1 MAATRRSSVKT
12 TRDDG
17 AGGASNVGK
26 PPSGRTTKRTPTGA
40 PATSIAPAGVEL
52 RPKLTS
58 VRVSSEDLVHY
69 VNNFGRH
76 DAYAGGEQIRPLMRG
91 WVHFTSILV
100 ALTGRALGYHESLP
114 ERATL
119 FIQCTLLTYLFSV
132 TLHMVPWKTAL
143 GYDVSLALD
152 FIGISWGFTS
162 HSILWTGGVHGVSQI
177 GAVATFACM
186 CLMQIAAFTSKE
198 KRVLHFMRRRR
209 LTLILLNI
217 IFLAVVETRAIRDV
231 RWMLAIQFLSKI
243 VSPAYFML
251 CTRFDAKRKSR
262 FEIQGVWGPHETW
275 HVLILIVHLM
285 QLYVVVQQENG
296 LM

>member
-1 MAATRRSSVKT
+1 MVNRCARESESTLSRSLQLFYPNERKTDASLAFRSEPAIRRAFYSFRIFNHLS
-12 TRDDG
+12 
-17 AGGASNVGK
+17 
-26 PPSGRTTKRTPTGA
+26 
-40 PATSIAPAGVEL
+40 
-52 RPKLTS
+52 
-58 VRVSSEDLVHY
+58 
-69 VNNFGRH
+69 
-76 DAYAGGEQIRPLMRG
+76 QIRPLMRG

-162 HSILWTGGVHGVSQI
+162 HSILWTGGVHGLSQI
-177 GAVATFACM
+177 GALATFACM

-296 LM
+296 VM